1 MTDGGVSKIALMQA
15 PFQKLAGCAVFR
27 EGRGVGAM
35 EWVSIVGILGGGD
48 GMGLVVTCE
57 VIAGEANDSTGA
69 ASGMMVAIA
78 VGGRGGAL
86 CVYIFYYHQPHVIR
100 KRTSGG

>member
-1 MTDGGVSKIALMQA
+1 MGIVTDGGVSEIALMQA

-35 EWVSIVGILGGGD
+35 EGVVIVGMSGGGE
-48 GMGLVVTCE
+48 MWLE
-57 VIAGEANDSTGA
+57 VIIAGGVSGSTGA
-69 ASGMMVAIA
+69 PSDIMVV

-86 CVYIFYYHQPHVIR
+86 CVTACIVV
-100 KRTSGG
+100 G